1 MQGTFLI
8 YRIFTLSI
16 LFCLW
21 ECCFSNVLRKWLCLY
36 QTNHRGSITIQMY
49 TVSHTYVFIY
59 IYEMCEIPNSTSCL
73 WPSPGCLPPPLQPC
87 AGDCPRWA
95 DGCSPLSRSA
105 PSKVHF
111 FSFAFSVYVS
121 CCLMSDKRLFVCSCL
136 FGWST
141 DGSEGSWEARWQHP
155 KPRCPLSR
163 LSSEDNCKDLHLD
176 SSFTGNGLSRQQVSI
191 TNPIKFTL
199 VKTKRPGVIF
209 VQ

>member
-1 MQGTFLI
+1 
-8 YRIFTLSI
+8 
-16 LFCLW
+16 
-21 ECCFSNVLRKWLCLY
+21 
-36 QTNHRGSITIQMY
+36 
-49 TVSHTYVFIY
+49 
-59 IYEMCEIPNSTSCL
+59 MCEIPNSTSCL

-111 FSFAFSVYVS
+111 FFF
-121 CCLMSDKRLFVCSCL
+121 RLFSLRVFL
-136 FGWST
+136 FDVRRFFPST
-141 DGSEGSWEARWQHP
+141 DGPEGSWEARWQHP

-191 TNPIKFTL
+191 KNPIKFAL
-199 VKTKRPGVIF
+199 VETKKTGRNFCPITSCRCAGVGICPCGPRTWR
-209 VQ
+209 VVTETS